1 MVVIQKKCAWLCC
14 MCICLF
20 DVEKKKIFMRSI
32 YTTKYHWNV
41 KPDNVMM
48 QIMMIVYPL

>member
-1 MVVIQKKCAWLCC
+1 
-14 MCICLF
+14 
-20 DVEKKKIFMRSI
+20 MRSI

-41 KPDNVMM
+41 KPDNVIMM